1 MQTPPRQ
8 SANNDPGFNQNTEST
23 LPTIP
28 IPDSSND
35 SEPQQKESSNGSTNE
50 MIIKARPLTIRKPPL
65 SEQPKLRNL
74 NSAKNGISVSIN
86 RRIEM
91 PPAFLFPEMD
101 HLTLD
106 SGNENGLKDKTK
118 KDEVDRALNNN
129 ISLSSSDKQ
138 EESKDNVA
146 DIAEQISSV
155 DLNGQDSQGSENVLR
170 RSKKGNLKQG
180 GKAPLTRRVSFDP
193 LALLLD
199 ASLEGELELVK
210 KTATQ
215 VGISHKIRY
224 RSKTTIRRLV
234 CDIDRGAS
242 TRLFF

>member
-1 MQTPPRQ
+1 M
-8 SANNDPGFNQNTEST
+8 
-23 LPTIP
+23 PTIP
-28 IPDSSND
+28 LPDSND
-35 SEPQQKESSNGSTNE
+35 SESSNQKESSNGSSNNE

-74 NSAKNGISVSIN
+74 NSSKNGISVSIN

-106 SGNENGLKDKTK
+106 SVPSEMQNGLKDKTK
-118 KDEVDRALNNN
+118 KDEVDKALNNN
-129 ISLSSSDKQ
+129 ISLVSDKQ
-138 EESKDNVA
+138 EDSKDNVA

-155 DLNGQDSQGSENVLR
+155 DLNGQDSQGTENVLR

-215 VGISHKIRY
+215 VY
-224 RSKTTIRRLV
+224 
-234 CDIDRGAS
+234 
-242 TRLFF
+242 FFSF

>member
-1 MQTPPRQ
+1 MIHIFFRLFQTPPRQ
-8 SANNDPGFNQNTEST
+8 SANNDPGFNQNTESN

-35 SEPQQKESSNGSTNE
+35 SESQQTQKESSNGSSNNE

-74 NSAKNGISVSIN
+74 NSSKNGISVSIN

-106 SGNENGLKDKTK
+106 SGKENGLKDNAKQ

-129 ISLSSSDKQ
+129 ISLNSSDKQ
-138 EESKDNVA
+138 EDSKDNVA

-215 VGISHKIRY
+215 VGA
-224 RSKTTIRRLV
+224 RLKV
-234 CDIDRGAS
+234 
-242 TRLFF
+242 

>member
-1 MQTPPRQ
+1 
-8 SANNDPGFNQNTEST
+8 
-23 LPTIP
+23 
-28 IPDSSND
+28 
-35 SEPQQKESSNGSTNE
+35 

-106 SGNENGLKDKTK
+106 SGNETQNGLKDKTK

-129 ISLSSSDKQ
+129 ISVNSSEK
-138 EESKDNVA
+138 EESKDNVV

-215 VGISHKIRY
+215 VGTSYIFVCNQRSLKIFYVSRPSSIQVVTFNY
-224 RSKTTIRRLV
+224 ELYFQV
-234 CDIDRGAS
+234 
-242 TRLFF
+242 

>member
-1 MQTPPRQ
+1 MTLFSLQTPPRQ
-8 SANNDPGFNQNTEST
+8 SVNNDAGNQSGDM
-23 LPTIP
+23 PVIP
-28 IPDSSND
+28 VSDASND
-35 SEPQQKESSNGSTNE
+35 SEPQNQKETSNGNSGNE

-74 NSAKNGISVSIN
+74 SNTKNGISVSIN

-101 HLTLD
+101 HLID
-106 SGNENGLKDKTK
+106 APSEIQNGLKEKSK
-118 KDEVDRALNNN
+118 QKDEVDKALLTNN
-129 ISLSSSDKQ
+129 ISLNSDKQ
-138 EESKDNVA
+138 DDSKENIVS
-146 DIAEQISSV
+146 DITEQINAV

-215 VGISHKIRY
+215 VSIGNFS
-224 RSKTTIRRLV
+224 
-234 CDIDRGAS
+234 
-242 TRLFF
+242 

>member
-1 MQTPPRQ
+1 MIVFFQTPPRQ
-8 SANNDPGFNQNTEST
+8 SVNNDVGYSQTTEAM
-23 LPTIP
+23 PTISL
-28 IPDSSND
+28 PDSSD
-35 SEPQQKESSNGSTNE
+35 SDQNQKESSNGSSSNE
-50 MIIKARPLTIRKPPL
+50 MIIKARPLTIRKPPI

-74 NSAKNGISVSIN
+74 NNSKNGISVSIN

-101 HLTLD
+101 HLID
-106 SGNENGLKDKTK
+106 APSEMQNGLKEKQ
-118 KDEVDRALNNN
+118 KDEVDKALNNN
-129 ISLSSSDKQ
+129 ISLSIDRQEDSKENIVSDI
-138 EESKDNVA
+138 V
-146 DIAEQISSV
+146 EQISAV

-215 VGISHKIRY
+215 VSFNINKIL
-224 RSKTTIRRLV
+224 K
-234 CDIDRGAS
+234 
-242 TRLFF
+242 

>member
-1 MQTPPRQ
+1 
-8 SANNDPGFNQNTEST
+8 
-23 LPTIP
+23 
-28 IPDSSND
+28 
-35 SEPQQKESSNGSTNE
+35 

-101 HLTLD
+101 HLILD
-106 SGNENGLKDKTK
+106 SGNETQNGLKDKTK

-129 ISLSSSDKQ
+129 ISVNSSEK
-138 EESKDNVA
+138 EESKDNVV

-215 VGISHKIRY
+215 VGTSYIFVCNQRSLKIFY
-224 RSKTTIRRLV
+224 VVFPAQFHPSCYFQI
-234 CDIDRGAS
+234 
-242 TRLFF
+242 

>member
-1 MQTPPRQ
+1 
-8 SANNDPGFNQNTEST
+8 
-23 LPTIP
+23 
-28 IPDSSND
+28 
-35 SEPQQKESSNGSTNE
+35 

-74 NSAKNGISVSIN
+74 NSTKNGISVSIN

-106 SGNENGLKDKTK
+106 SGPDQNGHARNEKQSNVVQ
-118 KDEVDRALNNN
+118 KDEVDKVNINNN
-129 ISLSSSDKQ
+129 INITSNEKSEDSKENPLS
-138 EESKDNVA
+138 
-146 DIAEQISSV
+146 DITDQISSV
-155 DLNGQDSQGSENVLR
+155 DLNGQDSQSTENLLK

-215 VGISHKIRY
+215 VSISYIILLTK
-224 RSKTTIRRLV
+224 KQTIQV
-234 CDIDRGAS
+234 A
-242 TRLFF
+242 

>member
-1 MQTPPRQ
+1 M
-8 SANNDPGFNQNTEST
+8 
-23 LPTIP
+23 PTISV
-28 IPDSSND
+28 PDSAND
-35 SEPQQKESSNGSTNE
+35 SEAQNLKESSNGSGNND

-74 NSAKNGISVSIN
+74 NNTKNSINVSIN

-101 HLTLD
+101 HLNLD
-106 SGNENGLKDKTK
+106 SAPSELQNGQKEKAKT
-118 KDEVDRALNNN
+118 KDEVDRSSNNNNN
-129 ISLSSSDKQ
+129 ISLSSNEKQ
-138 EESKDNVA
+138 EDSKENVVC
-146 DIAEQISSV
+146 DITEQISSV
-155 DLNGQDSQGSENVLR
+155 DLNGQDSQRSENVLR

-180 GKAPLTRRVSFDP
+180 GKAPLARRVSFDP

-215 VGISHKIRY
+215 VKHG
-224 RSKTTIRRLV
+224 T
-234 CDIDRGAS
+234 
-242 TRLFF
+242 FFCVNHH

>member
-1 MQTPPRQ
+1 MSLFQTPPRQ
-8 SANNDPGFNQNTEST
+8 SASNEQVENINPSGQDLSVEESQN
-23 LPTIP
+23 
-28 IPDSSND
+28 
-35 SEPQQKESSNGSTNE
+35 QKEPSNGNE

-74 NSAKNGISVSIN
+74 NSTKNGISVSIN

-106 SGNENGLKDKTK
+106 NNEMQNGVKDKPK
-118 KDEVDRALNNN
+118 PKDEVDRSLNNN
-129 ISLSSSDKQ
+129 VSLSSNERDD
-138 EESKDNVA
+138 SKDNGVL
-146 DIAEQISSV
+146 DIADQIGTV
-155 DLNGQDSQGSENVLR
+155 DLNGQDSQRTENVLR

-215 VGISHKIRY
+215 VNMSLIS
-224 RSKTTIRRLV
+224 SRL
-234 CDIDRGAS
+234 CKNLIQIFDFLQYFTLNDIQVS
-242 TRLFF
+242 

>member
-1 MQTPPRQ
+1 
-8 SANNDPGFNQNTEST
+8 
-23 LPTIP
+23 
-28 IPDSSND
+28 
-35 SEPQQKESSNGSTNE
+35 

-106 SGNENGLKDKTK
+106 SGNETQNGLKDKTK

-129 ISLSSSDKQ
+129 ISVNSSEK
-138 EESKDNVA
+138 EESKDNVV

-215 VGISHKIRY
+215 VGTSYIFVCNQRSLKIFYVSRPSSIQVVTFNY
-224 RSKTTIRRLV
+224 ELHFQV
-234 CDIDRGAS
+234 
-242 TRLFF
+242 